1 LKLLHRREEYFQD
14 LFSTARVSLLSLS
27 KDSGRYSQVLEGII
41 VQGALRLMES
51 EITVHARP
59 QDVAA
64 VKQAALAAERACKD
78 ISGRDVHIEVEAT
91 LNKEW

>member
-1 LKLLHRREEYFQD
+1 
-14 LFSTARVSLLSLS
+14 
-27 KDSGRYSQVLEGII
+27 